1 MKASTRAI
9 VSLIKHNKSVY
20 IVDAIVMLI
29 ANACEACLPLLF
41 GLAIGAAASTRD
53 LSPAAKYLT
62 IAWLLNVAH
71 MIFWHVGD
79 YWVIKRVHLDTYK
92 LREIAYRTIWRYD
105 YAKFIDLPSSKI
117 AANANH
123 LQNDLR
129 MLYESFHYGFY
140 SIGTYYLVLAA
151 SISTIAWQNGLV
163 YLGFLLIAATVLA
176 KRTKLITQ
184 ASATFTDELS
194 NVDGKVFDSFANYTN
209 VFSFNAKRK
218 EVARNTQLVKTL
230 FSAHYKSERTNIDFW
245 TIASV
250 MVRWLLWAAI
260 LSLNFSLLK
269 RGRIDQAGF
278 AAAVSVLVS
287 FTGSYWN
294 LVHHISMFG
303 KLAAAFNQNYSYLFD
318 DDIVANHYHA
328 LGETTAMAQPTL
340 KKSLSFAS
348 VSFAYPDVPA
358 KTILSD
364 LSFEIRHQEK
374 IGVVGQSGGGK
385 STLVKLLLGFYDPTQ
400 GKILVDDHELDKD
413 GRSQLVSYVPQ
424 DTTLFQETVA
434 YNIGYA
440 MRGDVSRAQ
449 IIQAAEKAHA
459 HAFISQLPD
468 GYDTLVGERGVKLSL
483 GQRQRIALARAFLKD
498 TELLILDE
506 ATSSL
511 DSKTE
516 KDIQDSLELLWQHK
530 TVIAIAH
537 RLSTLNNV
545 DRILVIDNGRIVES
559 GTKQQLL
566 EQGGKFKE
574 LWDHQKDG
582 LI

>member
-9 VSLIKHNKSVY
+9 VSLIKHNRPVY
-20 IVDAIVMLI
+20 IVDAVVMLI
-29 ANACEACLPLLF
+29 ANACEALIPLFF
-41 GLAIGAAASTRD
+41 GLAIGAATSTKD
-53 LSPAAKYLT
+53 LSSTARYLT
-62 IAWLLNVAH
+62 IAWLLNVGH
-71 MIFWHVGD
+71 MVFWHVGD
-79 YWVIKRVHLDTYK
+79 YWVIKRVHRDTYK

-105 YAKFIDLPSSKI
+105 YAQFIDLPSSKI
-117 AANANH
+117 AANANY

-129 MLYESFHYGFY
+129 LLYESFHYGFY

-151 SISTIAWQNGLV
+151 SISAVAWQNGLV
-163 YLGFLLIAATVLA
+163 YFCFLLVVATVLA

-184 ASATFTDELS
+184 TSATFTDELS
-194 NVDGKVFDSFANYTN
+194 NVDGKVFDSFANYAN
-209 VFSFNAKRK
+209 VFSFNAKSK
-218 EVARNTQLVKTL
+218 EVSRNALLVQAL

-245 TIASV
+245 TVASL
-250 MVRWLLWAAI
+250 MVRWVLWATI
-260 LSLNFSLLK
+260 LGLNFYLLK
-269 RGRIDQAGF
+269 RGRIDPSGF
-278 AAAVSVLVS
+278 AAALSVLVS

-294 LVHHISMFG
+294 LVHHISQFG
-303 KLAAAFNQNYSYLFD
+303 KLTAAFSQNYGYLFD
-318 DDIVANHYHA
+318 DDIVARHYSA
-328 LGETTAMAQPTL
+328 PPESTPNQPTL
-340 KKSLSFAS
+340 KSSLKFAS
-348 VSFAYPDVPA
+348 VHFAYPDVPDRLV
-358 KTILSD
+358 LSD
-364 LSFEIRHQEK
+364 ISFEIKRQEK
-374 IGVVGQSGGGK
+374 IGIVGQSGGGK
-385 STLVKLLLGFYDPTQ
+385 STLVKLLLGFYDATE
-400 GKILVDDHELDKD
+400 GRILVDGRELDKD
-413 GRSQLVSYVPQ
+413 GRSWLVSYVPQ

-440 MRGDVSRAQ
+440 VRGDVSRQQ
-449 IIQAAEKAHA
+449 IIRAAEKAHA
-459 HAFISQLPD
+459 HAFISQLPN

-516 KDIQDSLELLWQHK
+516 KDIQDSLELLWRDK

-559 GTKQQLL
+559 GTKNQLL
-566 EQGGKFKE
+566 KQGGKFKE